1 MRALTLTEI
10 NDCKIRHY
18 LFYCLSARRAV
29 DGPNGAS
36 VKNGHNHIQGVRDK
50 ANAIL
55 ATVMTALSR

>member
-1 MRALTLTEI
+1 MIVKFAI
-10 NDCKIRHY
+10 IYFIAC
-18 LFYCLSARRAV
+18 RRAAV
-29 DGPNGAS
+29 DGAS